1 MNADSDPQP
10 WLGVL
15 EKQGGGNLS
24 YLDFFT
30 ILGKADV
37 SAVPEG
43 DRLGPGVVHLE
54 QYATR
59 QHQVLFG

>member
-1 MNADSDPQP
+1 MRIRIHSPGWGSWKNK
-10 WLGVL
+10 
-15 EKQGGGNLS
+15 EEGNLS